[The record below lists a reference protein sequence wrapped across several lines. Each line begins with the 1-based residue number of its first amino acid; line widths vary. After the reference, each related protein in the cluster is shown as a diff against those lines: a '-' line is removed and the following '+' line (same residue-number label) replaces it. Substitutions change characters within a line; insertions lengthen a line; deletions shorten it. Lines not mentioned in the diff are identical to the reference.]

1 MPRWFPIITLVIALA
16 TAVPAH
22 AEKVPLSPEEL
33 RKTATHVVVGQVTA
47 IYTRDETTAE
57 WRYTHYIA
65 EVRVTET
72 EKGDGLKKGEPVY
85 VRYWHR
91 QWIGREKQRPDTNGH
106 RGLPN
111 QGETIRVYM
120 ARNAYDGLGNTN
132 DGGIN
137 VIGAKGSEP
146 VKHAGQ
152 RVPGRWFRGEH
163 P

>member
-1 MPRWFPIITLVIALA
+1 MPRWLLITSLAIVLA
-16 TAVPAH
+16 TALPIR

-47 IYTRDETTAE
+47 VYTRPETSGNY
-57 WRYTHYIA
+57 RYTHFIA

-85 VRYWHR
+85 VRYWQR
-91 QWIGREKQRPDTNGH
+91 QWIGRDKQPPDTIGH

-120 ARNAYDGLGNTN
+120 ARNAYDGFGNTN
-132 DGGIN
+132 DGGFN
-137 VIGAKGSEP
+137 VIGANGFEP
-146 VKHAGQ
+146 VKAAGK
-152 RVPGRWFRGEH
+152 
-163 P
+163 